1 MNFFKRAIRYC
12 QRQKVRSA
20 FLFLVF
26 TLLSSMALTALSIG
40 HAAAEGT
47 AGMKKTAGASIHI
60 EIDSEN
66 TDLYGAGT
74 EDEWGISYQYNGDY
88 ITKDVIDAISKVEGV
103 VDYSAENESGYYG
116 AAVDFEYF
124 PGTFNIDYSGYGQPV
139 PYTVT
144 LRSALNTNFLT
155 GTYKLEE
162 GRHLTEEDSFAV
174 LISKELADKNK
185 LSVGDTVT
193 MYSIDTDRKDTFQI
207 VGIYSGTEGTGKE
220 AMMADGI
227 PANRGYIDMN
237 SYQEMWKEAT
247 LKTDSLDVYADS
259 ADQVEALLETIKSL
273 PQLKGKTFVY
283 TVDTENFDLISNPLS
298 SLQTM
303 VDRAVAVI
311 AVTGAVLVLLLL
323 VLWTRSR
330 KMEAGILMAL
340 GRSRAEIVLQLMLEN
355 LLLAIPSSVAA
366 YGISVLLADG
376 AGTLLAGQAA
386 GDVAELNVT
395 IHMADMAAVYGAGG
409 FILALAVFAAAMT
422 VIRLKPGEILSQM
435 D

>member
-1 MNFFKRAIRYC
+1 M
-12 QRQKVRSA
+12 
-20 FLFLVF
+20 
-26 TLLSSMALTALSIG
+26 
-40 HAAAEGT
+40 H
-47 AGMKKTAGASIHI
+47 
-60 EIDSEN
+60 
-66 TDLYGAGT
+66 
-74 EDEWGISYQYNGDY
+74 
-88 ITKDVIDAISKVEGV
+88 
-103 VDYSAENESGYYG
+103 
-116 AAVDFEYF
+116 
-124 PGTFNIDYSGYGQPV
+124 
-139 PYTVT
+139 YTVT